1 VLRIRIQ
8 IRIYGMDP
16 HQNIIRNTADLGG
29 ALSIVN
35 LWILIRNIS
44 GSKSETFLSYIL
56 LVLKAD
62 LHLMLEDYIHLR
74 HPIIRKIFFF
84 NLGVVEQMW
93 HPEISNG
100 KKQLD
105 KLRYRNGTGTDP
117 FFLYIEKGW
126 NLARK
131 LI

>member
-62 LHLMLEDYIHLR
+62 LHLMLEDYKHLR
-74 HPIIRKIFFF
+74 HPIIRNFFF
-84 NLGVVEQMW
+84 LNLGVVEQM
-93 HPEISNG
+93 
-100 KKQLD
+100 
-105 KLRYRNGTGTDP
+105 
-117 FFLYIEKGW
+117 
-126 NLARK
+126 
-131 LI
+131 